1 MAESEDY
8 NAENEDYKRRGG
20 ETEITGDDVTGEEG
34 SITVT
39 IPAVRYPEGKKTTAK
54 DSDLTA
60 GNIKKDV
67 IIFGVTGTLSAWG
80 SFLENTIEVSL
91 EHGIS

>member
-39 IPAVRYPEGKKTTAK
+39 IPDGSISGREENNREG
-54 DSDLTA
+54 
-60 GNIKKDV
+60 
-67 IIFGVTGTLSAWG
+67 FGLDGR
-80 SFLENTIEVSL
+80 
-91 EHGIS
+91 EHKEGCYNFRSNRDT